1 MVQSGNTVN
10 GSLTMEFFRMLQETT
25 GYLIQSNEYLIYDC
39 LPVSAQNAF
48 AEFDFGSFF
57 DGGEAEENEIEIE
70 EDEDYIKWVRSLSL
84 RFVISVHCYCVLRYL
99 KLNMILFQKHLIAD
113 GGVNAKPIIC

>member
-1 MVQSGNTVN
+1 MEVGQDQISWAGDLVSFDVIVQVEFTSAGSRVMMQSGNTVN

-48 AEFDFGSFF
+48 AEFDFESLF
-57 DGGEAEENEIEIE
+57 DGGEAEENEIETE
-70 EDEDYIKWVRSLSL
+70 EDEDSSDYIKWVRSLSL
-84 RFVISVHCYCVLRYL
+84 
-99 KLNMILFQKHLIAD
+99 
-113 GGVNAKPIIC
+113 